1 MKGWQLKID
10 ELQEGINQDLG
21 PDLRKI
27 QPAHQG
33 LGDQGHYSCPK
44 AVSTEHNLGGIH
56 PICFQGLQEVNG
68 GVQAITGK
76 GIVTVIRKLAVPEQ
90 AGNRSTAV

>member
-10 ELQEGINQDLG
+10 DLEEGINQDLG

-33 LGDQGHYSCPK
+33 LGDQGRYSCPN
-44 AVSTEHNLGGIH
+44 AVSAEHNPGGIH
-56 PICFQGLQEVNG
+56 PICSQGLQEVNG
-68 GVQAITGK
+68 GIQAIIGN
-76 GIVTVIRKLAVPEQ
+76 GMVMVIRKLAVPE
-90 AGNRSTAV
+90 